1 MRQSIICGA
10 REIAPRARLTRYVQH
25 SCGSLRES
33 RREKRGKRSS
43 AILLLTA
50 VQVPGAFWAVAFLLL
65 PENAGHRAAVEREL
79 AACRRR
85 PPAPAAA
92 GDSCGESARRGLACH
107 GSAGGREDQPSVP
120 VSSRDHVGLGEAAA
134 PAAAPAA
141 VPPAGLQAGIG
152 SGLAPAGP
160 SVCAPPTQA
169 AGAGQVLDV
178 DSVLEVPP
186 GRQIKCPS
194 PICIGIICRR

>member
-1 MRQSIICGA
+1 MRQSIVCRA
-10 REIAPRARLTRYVQH
+10 REIALRARLTRYIQH

-33 RREKRGKRSS
+33 RREKRGTRSS
-43 AILLLTA
+43 AILLSTA

-79 AACRRR
+79 VACRRR
-85 PPAPAAA
+85 SSAPAAAA

-107 GSAGGREDQPSVP
+107 GLAGGREDQPSVP
-120 VSSRDHVGLGEAAA
+120 VSSRDHVGLGEGAAPATA
-134 PAAAPAA
+134 PAAAP
-141 VPPAGLQAGIG
+141 PAGLHSGAG
-152 SGLAPAGP
+152 SGSAPAGP
-160 SVCAPPTQA
+160 SVRAPTPA

-186 GRQIKCPS
+186 GRQINCPS
-194 PICIGIICRR
+194 